1 MTTSKKREIATSFT
15 TLTFLVIAISGI
27 MMFFHFFGMEVKALH
42 NILGLIFVIAGVFH
56 VIMNWK
62 AMKNYFSKKIF
73 ISASLIVTIISA
85 GLIYASSTQGKNPK
99 DILFNKV
106 FTAPN
111 TTSFA
116 LLSNNYEE
124 ALKRLKEQNI
134 NVIENNTI
142 DAIAKANQISPFKI
156 IKIIVDK

>member
-15 TLTFLVIAISGI
+15 TLTFLVIAISGV
-27 MMFFHFFGMEVKALH
+27 MMFFHIFGMEVTALH
-42 NILGLIFVIAGVFH
+42 NILGLVFVVAGVSH
-56 VIMNWK
+56 VIMNFK

-99 DILFNKV
+99 EVLFNKV
-106 FTAPN
+106 FSAPN

-116 LLSNNYEE
+116 LLSNSYEE
-124 ALKRLKEQNI
+124 AIKKLKEQNI
-134 NVIENNTI
+134 NIIQNNTI
-142 DAIAKANQISPFKI
+142 EAIAKANNVSPFKI
-156 IKIIVDK
+156 IKIIVNK